1 VRLSE
6 RSSICPFLLYS
17 IASHI
22 IAVNPYSPN
31 PCNWAVTINRL
42 PHFPPPSHLPYH
54 HNTAD
59 IISFFFYNI
68 SPVAQWKNYGVALK
82 PKAKHYV
89 SEASSNTL
97 CSKPPKLRL
106 RSSGSPCL
114 LTISQT
120 LHLRPAVC
128 SSQAPQSMYPAPS
141 AAMSGPGPIY
151 KLRSMM
157 HTEHPVHRFNEK
169 KPTLYSCT
177 PETETTVPNTN
188 AKKTRIQRSS
198 NNIHNPITLPS
209 YHSNTIRRNLKLKIS

>member
-1 VRLSE
+1 M
-6 RSSICPFLLYS
+6 
-17 IASHI
+17 
-22 IAVNPYSPN
+22 NPYSPN

-169 KPTLYSCT
+169 NPLFIHVPQKQKLPYLIPMQRKHAYSDLQTISTIPSPYHLITPT
-177 PETETTVPNTN
+177 PFVETLNSKSLRTEAMAFGIPNL
-188 AKKTRIQRSS
+188 AEGW
-198 NNIHNPITLPS
+198 
-209 YHSNTIRRNLKLKIS
+209 